1 MTTSLAD
8 GPVTLR
14 NGVTGEPATIPS
26 ANPVNFHQVM
36 SKDPWDSPVTIAG
49 QLFLPPG
56 NAQVACVIVVPG
68 SLGVA
73 PSHIEKAALLT
84 DAGIAACV
92 IDPFGA
98 RAVTSTVANQTQ
110 YSFAA
115 SALDVLATA
124 RVLADHPRIDA
135 ANIGA
140 QGHSR
145 GGSAV
150 ISAAIGAF
158 QRAVNA
164 PPLRAVYAAYPW
176 CGQQFL
182 VPSTGDTLVRA
193 VIGDRDEWCLPQ
205 QVQAQV
211 HAMCLAGSEA
221 TFRMFGGAQH
231 SFDRDTPI
239 EMIADAKVSPSAPTV
254 YIGHDGAFFHPL
266 TGESDPDLTD
276 RDLMVYAMKAGYG
289 REGARIGSEGDQAE
303 QFHDDMMR
311 FWRAVL

>member
-1 MTTSLAD
+1 MTTSLA
-8 GPVTLR
+8 GHPVTLR
-14 NGVTGEPATIPS
+14 NGVEGERLCVPS
-26 ANPVNFHQVM
+26 ANPVNFFDVI
-36 SKDPWDSPVTIAG
+36 SKDPSTSPVEIAG
-49 QLFLPPG
+49 QLFLPDG
-56 NAQVACVIVVPG
+56 DKEMSCVIVVPG

-84 DAGIAACV
+84 EAGFGACV

-124 RVLADHPRIDA
+124 KVLADHDRIDA

-150 ISAAIGAF
+150 LSAAVSTFQNAAGA
-158 QRAVNA
+158 R
-164 PPLRAVYAAYPW
+164 PLRAVYAAYPW
-176 CGQQFL
+176 CGHQFL
-182 VPSTGDTLVRA
+182 VPSTGETVVRA
-193 VIGDRDEWCLPQ
+193 VIGDQDEWCLPQ
-205 QVQAQV
+205 QVQAQI
-211 HAMCLAGSEA
+211 HAMRLAGSEA
-221 TFRMFGGAQH
+221 TFRLFAGAQH

-239 EMIADAKVSPSAPTV
+239 EMIEDAKVSPSAPTT
-254 YIGHDGAFFHPL
+254 YIGGDGAFFHPL

-276 RDLMVYAMKAGYG
+276 RDLMVYALKAGYG
-289 REGARIGSEGDQAE
+289 KQGARIGSEGDQARL
-303 QFHDDMMR
+303 FHDDMMR